1 VLSIWLRAY
10 KHEIICD
17 LAQYY
22 HIYDYHTY
30 KPSYI
35 YILVDGLEDN
45 SRFKLKL
52 NGMKTTMDTMLSAI
66 ACDYLAKLWWSKTE
80 DAEHGRNKPISILSQ
95 LLEEDTQKH
104 EEDGF
109 ESAEEFNK
117 ARSRLLRKEE

>member
-1 VLSIWLRAY
+1 MWLREY
-10 KHEIICD
+10 KNEVVCD

-22 HIYDYHTY
+22 GIYDYHAY

-35 YILVDGLEDN
+35 YILVDGLQDD

-80 DAEHGRNKPISILSQ
+80 DAGHGRNKPISILSQ
-95 LLEEDTQKH
+95 LLEDNADKNKK
-104 EEDGF
+104 DGF
-109 ESAEEFNK
+109 NSVEEFNN
-117 ARSRLLRKEE
+117 ARSRLLRKGEG